1 MLKRC
6 VLEHR
11 FISLAFSRLN
21 RKQQNRFL
29 WKFTHVYMPERTPD
43 GLLQRPPTDHQD
55 FTKYEA
61 IEDKQYQ
68 EPAPPIKMILLEDVD
83 DVGDKFEILELSD
96 NLAHKLYLT
105 KKAAYA
111 SPFDLEY
118 YGKKKEEFLAQKDTK
133 IAKMPRDLA
142 KIASKISSTI
152 VPIYVSIRNDWVLN
166 PLILATSM
174 EQHGIRI
181 PVKCLHLAGGEPMK
195 GPDLKEDGRLIR
207 FYATIEDKLIVP
219 LLGRILHV
227 SLDEDTNLFPEDQQ
241 LKTANNAQL
250 LQFGLRPETIY
261 FNPNGL
267 QQIFEKEEIGS
278 FMAKRPSNAITGAE

>member
-6 VLEHR
+6 VLEHK
-11 FISLAFSRLN
+11 FILLAFSRLN

-61 IEDKQYQ
+61 IEDPQYQ
-68 EPAPPIKMILLEDVD
+68 EPAPPLKMILLEDVD

-118 YGKKKEEFLAQKDTK
+118 FGKKKEEFLAQKDTR
-133 IAKMPRDLA
+133 I
-142 KIASKISSTI
+142 I
-152 VPIYVSIRNDWVLN
+152 VPIYVSVRNEWVLN

-227 SLDEDTNLFPEDQQ
+227 SHDEDTVWNFFAIPKLNLNHF
-241 LKTANNAQL
+241 
-250 LQFGLRPETIY
+250 
-261 FNPNGL
+261 
-267 QQIFEKEEIGS
+267 
-278 FMAKRPSNAITGAE
+278 

>member
-1 MLKRC
+1 
-6 VLEHR
+6 
-11 FISLAFSRLN
+11 
-21 RKQQNRFL
+21 
-29 WKFTHVYMPERTPD
+29 MPERTPD
-43 GLLQRPPTDHQD
+43 GLMQRPPTDHQD
-55 FTKYEA
+55 FAKYEA
-61 IEDKQYQ
+61 KEDPQYL

-83 DVGDKFEILELSD
+83 DVGDKYEIIDLSV
-96 NLAHKLYLT
+96 NLAHKLYLN

-118 YGKKKEEFLAQKDTK
+118 YGRKKQ
-133 IAKMPRDLA
+133 
-142 KIASKISSTI
+142 I
-152 VPIYVSIRNDWVLN
+152 VPIYVSIRNEWTLN

-181 PVKCLHLAGGEPMK
+181 PVNCIYLADGEPMK
-195 GPDLKEDGRLIR
+195 GPALKEDGRLIR

-241 LKTANNAQL
+241 LKMASNAQL

-267 QQIFEKEEIGS
+267 QQIYEKEEIGT

>member
-1 MLKRC
+1 
-6 VLEHR
+6 
-11 FISLAFSRLN
+11 
-21 RKQQNRFL
+21 
-29 WKFTHVYMPERTPD
+29 MPERTPD
-43 GLLQRPPTDHQD
+43 GLMQRPPTDHQD
-55 FTKYEA
+55 FAKYEA
-61 IEDKQYQ
+61 KEDPQYL

-83 DVGDKFEILELSD
+83 DVGDKYEIIDLSV
-96 NLAHKLYLT
+96 NLAHKLYLN

-118 YGKKKEEFLAQKDTK
+118 YGRKKQEFLAQRADSR

-142 KIASKISSTI
+142 KLASKISSTI
-152 VPIYVSIRNDWVLN
+152 VPIYVSIRNEWTLN

-181 PVKCLHLAGGEPMK
+181 PVNCIYLADGEPMK
-195 GPDLKEDGRLIR
+195 GPALKEDGRLIR

-241 LKTANNAQL
+241 LKMASNAQL

-267 QQIFEKEEIGS
+267 QQIYEKEEIGT